1 MKLQEW
7 VRASGTRVV
16 VIFEG
21 RDGAGKGGTI
31 KRITEYLNPRVARIA
46 ALPAPT
52 DRERGQWYY
61 QRYVA
66 HLPAKGE
73 IVLFDRS
80 WYNRAGVEKVM
91 GFCTPQEHELFLQ
104 QTPIF
109 EQMLIDDGIL
119 LRKYWFSVSED
130 EQLRRFKARRND
142 PVRQWKLSPMDLES
156 LYQVGGL
163 FTGQRRDDGPHRHA
177 LQPVVSRGI
186 GYQEAR
192 AAQYDCASVVHDR
205 VSRCARDPKSNCP
218 ITRSGVGNYQRP
230 PRELS
235 TYVDDHVAT
244 LMGSTPND
252 KLADSAALMRI
263 YIPVTL
269 SMLQQLVADGSL
281 RPVSGTA
288 FAVTPKLREAYAEG
302 DDDEL
307 GEVALREA
315 ALASLRLLA
324 GAAEDSGQSGDDLP
338 PRRAVLVADVGD
350 VTLRPDLDDAVVR
363 IGAPVTSDDVV
374 AAFVDNAAAEAQVKA
389 AVAVVD
395 AADLGDEDAELI
407 VGDAQDHDLAWY
419 AVQELPFL
427 LELL

>member
-1 MKLQEW
+1 
-7 VRASGTRVV
+7 
-16 VIFEG
+16 
-21 RDGAGKGGTI
+21 
-31 KRITEYLNPRVARIA
+31 
-46 ALPAPT
+46 
-52 DRERGQWYY
+52 
-61 QRYVA
+61 
-66 HLPAKGE
+66 
-73 IVLFDRS
+73 
-80 WYNRAGVEKVM
+80 
-91 GFCTPQEHELFLQ
+91 
-104 QTPIF
+104 
-109 EQMLIDDGIL
+109 
-119 LRKYWFSVSED
+119 
-130 EQLRRFKARRND
+130 
-142 PVRQWKLSPMDLES
+142 
-156 LYQVGGL
+156 
-163 FTGQRRDDGPHRHA
+163 
-177 LQPVVSRGI
+177 
-186 GYQEAR
+186 
-192 AAQYDCASVVHDR
+192 
-205 VSRCARDPKSNCP
+205 
-218 ITRSGVGNYQRP
+218 
-230 PRELS
+230 
-235 TYVDDHVAT
+235 
-244 LMGSTPND
+244 
-252 KLADSAALMRI
+252 MRI

-269 SMLQQLVADGSL
+269 SMLQQLVTDGSL

-324 GAAEDSGQSGDDLP
+324 GAAEDSGQSAHELP

-395 AADLGDEDAELI
+395 AADLGDEDAELT

>member
-1 MKLQEW
+1 MQ
-7 VRASGTRVV
+7 
-16 VIFEG
+16 
-21 RDGAGKGGTI
+21 
-31 KRITEYLNPRVARIA
+31 
-46 ALPAPT
+46 
-52 DRERGQWYY
+52 
-61 QRYVA
+61 
-66 HLPAKGE
+66 
-73 IVLFDRS
+73 
-80 WYNRAGVEKVM
+80 
-91 GFCTPQEHELFLQ
+91 
-104 QTPIF
+104 
-109 EQMLIDDGIL
+109 
-119 LRKYWFSVSED
+119 
-130 EQLRRFKARRND
+130 
-142 PVRQWKLSPMDLES
+142 
-156 LYQVGGL
+156 
-163 FTGQRRDDGPHRHA
+163 
-177 LQPVVSRGI
+177 
-186 GYQEAR
+186 
-192 AAQYDCASVVHDR
+192 
-205 VSRCARDPKSNCP
+205 
-218 ITRSGVGNYQRP
+218 
-230 PRELS
+230 
-235 TYVDDHVAT
+235 
-244 LMGSTPND
+244 
-252 KLADSAALMRI
+252 I

-269 SMLQQLVADGSL
+269 AMLQQFVADGSL

-324 GAAEDSGQSGDDLP
+324 GAAEDSRDDLP

-395 AADLGDEDAELI
+395 AADLGDEDAELT